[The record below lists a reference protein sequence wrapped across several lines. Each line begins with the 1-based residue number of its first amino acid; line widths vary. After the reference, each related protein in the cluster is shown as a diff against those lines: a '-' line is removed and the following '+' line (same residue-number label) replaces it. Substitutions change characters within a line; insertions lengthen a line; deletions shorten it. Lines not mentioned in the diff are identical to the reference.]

1 MSSARRRW
9 VCTSEVV
16 FQPLLTDTS
25 VAVVV
30 SSCVVQD
37 AGRAL
42 AVSGFPTALFC
53 QTLHICV
60 RVGFLGELPFVIATH
75 VSRNSVEAL
84 FCRVLV
90 AMLDKFKARSR
101 LDDSRHVVMFL
112 QS

>member
-1 MSSARRRW
+1 M
-9 VCTSEVV
+9 
-16 FQPLLTDTS
+16 
-25 VAVVV
+25 VV
-30 SSCVVQD
+30 SSHVVQD

-42 AVSGFPTALFC
+42 AVSGFPTAQCC
-53 QTLHICV
+53 QTLHTCV

-90 AMLDKFKARSR
+90 AMLDTFKARSR
-101 LDDSRHVVMFL
+101 LGDSRHVVTLL